1 MKYLNCDIGERGIN
15 HPIDNELMKYIH
27 IANIACGGH
36 AGSIESVEYYT
47 QLAKHYGVLISA
59 HLSYPD
65 QDRFGRV
72 KMEIATDELLASLT
86 TQYQLLPCGM
96 IKFHGAL
103 YHVVNNDA
111 TLANEIGKWLLAQ
124 DVQQL
129 IAPPSGYLISYCQEH
144 GIKVITEGFIERG
157 YDFVDGKLQL
167 IPRGQYDAELVT
179 VADALEQYRYLE
191 TGVVNV
197 AGVMFDLNVDT
208 LCIHSDSL
216 IALDLVKA
224 IVGVE

>member
-36 AGSIESVEYYT
+36 AGFSETVAYYSE
-47 QLAKHYGVLISA
+47 LAKQNEVLISA

-65 QDRFGRV
+65 KDNFGRI
-72 KMEIATDELLASLT
+72 KMAIETNVLLDSLT
-86 TQYQLLPCGM
+86 AQYQLLPCGI

-103 YHVVNNDA
+103 YHAVNNDA
-111 TLANEIGKWLLAQ
+111 NLANDIGEWLLTHK
-124 DVQQL
+124 VQQL
-129 IAPPSGYLISYCQEH
+129 IAPPRGYLSNFCYEH
-144 GIKVITEGFIERG
+144 GIKVMTEGFIERG
-157 YDFVDGKLQL
+157 YDFINGELQL
-167 IPRGQYDAELVT
+167 IPRGHVGAELLT
-179 VADALEQYRYLE
+179 VEDALEQYRYLE

-216 IALDLVKA
+216 IALDLAKA
-224 IVGVE
+224 IVRG